1 MKKLIITCA
10 LFASLISA
18 AFAENIFSHRF
29 FEIKLDLPV
38 SVSNNLIAV
47 TDIFKEKVVIDLPK
61 IADDMDKNGAAINA
75 NVAPTLSVGIDIPKG
90 LIFGVKA
97 GAEASAGVGLSKDIF
112 EFIGKGNVGK
122 DSVTAKMNNT
132 FADLFA
138 FASVNAGWNGKKL
151 RVNANASA
159 FWALAHMEASDTYVK
174 IYQNEEKE
182 SLGVEAQ
189 VDAKLYSTV
198 DLKSQVTDIQ
208 AIFNETKANLG
219 FDVGADVNY
228 KLFRYLDVGGR
239 ARVPLVPSHL
249 TKLSAV
255 NYQFEKEFNLMEMMG
270 SKSEEEGEGSGSSGS
285 TESSEE
291 EEEAAEG
298 LDAFISDPVTLTKPY
313 AIHRPMKLGVS
324 ANFHPFGTLLSTKG
338 YLGLGIRHPFASEK
352 SETDT
357 YVEYEVGGRLSLWNL
372 LSFEASHS
380 YYDEIFKNEFKV
392 AVNIRLVEVDAGV
405 SLQSANFAKSFQGAG
420 LGAFVSVALGF

>member
-1 MKKLIITCA
+1 MKKLIVTLA

-18 AFAENIFSHRF
+18 VFAENIFSHRF
-29 FEIKLDLPV
+29 FEIKLDVPV
-38 SVSNNLIAV
+38 NISNNLIAV
-47 TDIFKEKVVIDLPK
+47 ADIFKEKVVIDLPK
-61 IADDMDKNGAAINA
+61 IADEMGKDGAAFNA
-75 NVAPTLSVGIDIPKG
+75 DVAPSLSVGIDIPKG
-90 LIFGVKA
+90 LIFGLNI

-138 FASVNAGWNGKKL
+138 FATINGGWNGKKL

-159 FWALAHMEASDTYVK
+159 FWALAHMEASDTYVMV
-174 IYQNEEKE
+174 YQKEEDNTM
-182 SLGVEAQ
+182 GIEAQ
-189 VDAKLYSTV
+189 LDGKFYSTV
-198 DLKSQVTDIQ
+198 NVKNELSDIQ
-208 AIFNETKANLG
+208 ALLNETKSNLG
-219 FDVGADVNY
+219 FDVGADVSY
-228 KLFRYLDVGGR
+228 KLFRYLDVGGK
-239 ARVPLVPSHL
+239 ARIPLVPSHL

-255 NYQFEKEFNLMEMMG
+255 NYKFEKEINLMEMMG
-270 SKSEEEGEGSGSSGS
+270 SKEEGSEGSGS
-285 TESSEE
+285 TEPPAEE
-291 EEEAAEG
+291 EG
-298 LDAFISDPVTLTKPY
+298 LPDNMTDLLTEPVTLAKPY

-324 ANFHPFGTLLSTKG
+324 ANFHPFGTLLTTKG
-338 YLGLGIRHPFASEK
+338 YLGLGIRHPFAAEK
-352 SETDT
+352 SQTDS
-357 YVEYEVGGRLSLWNL
+357 YVEYEIGGRLSLWNL